1 MEHAPMFDPA
11 DPWYRRVRELALAL
25 PGAREKVSHG
35 HPAFYTRKVFAY
47 YGGSLKF
54 AGEWVQHPDSVVLF
68 ADLDGQAVL
77 RAQPGSYIPGY
88 LGGYGWT
95 GLDLDEHTDLDD
107 LADWLRTSWEVTAPH
122 GLVAVVPRSDE
133 PFLEILTGG
142 RPRTLAGVEDVLA
155 QLRAEPARV
164 DEVVDCCSADDPVV
178 RMRAADALEKFARER
193 PDVVGPL
200 ADRLDAELS
209 ASTQPSIQWHLAQLW
224 GQLPLTPAQH
234 RRAAAWLL
242 RTLDE
247 ADDWIV
253 LANSMSALAALAEDD
268 PSLLPGLRERLQRHS
283 RSRLPSVAKRAGKLL
298 ANDP

>member
-1 MEHAPMFDPA
+1 
-11 DPWYRRVRELALAL
+11 VQGLALAL

-35 HPAFYTRKVFAY
+35 RPAFYTRKVFAY
-47 YGGSLKF
+47 YGGSVKV

-68 ADLDGQAVL
+68 ADLEGQSVL
-77 RAQPGSYIPGY
+77 RAQAGAYVPGY

-95 GLDLDEHTDLDD
+95 GLDLDRHTNLDD

-122 GLVAVVPRSDE
+122 LAAVGVPRPDE
-133 PFLEILTGG
+133 PFLAMLTGG
-142 RPRTLAGVEDVLA
+142 SRRTLAGVEDVLA
-155 QLRAEPARV
+155 ELRVEPARV
-164 DEVVDCCSADDPVV
+164 DELVGCCSATDPVV

-193 PDVVGPL
+193 PDVVAPL
-200 ADRLDAELS
+200 VDRLDAELS
-209 ASTQPSIQWHLAQLW
+209 TSTQASIQWHLAQLW

-234 RRAAAWLL
+234 RRAADWLL

-253 LANSMSALAALAEDD
+253 LANSMSALAALAEAD
-268 PSLLPGLRERLQRHS
+268 PSLREPLRERLQRHS
-283 RSRLPSVAKRAGKLL
+283 RSRLTSVAKRAGKLL